1 MPVEQPVIKAMPLFI
16 KPSCARLIDVS
27 EACMR
32 SRMVARPD
40 TTPDS
45 ASPRDELELD
55 DQGQVVREGIAVE
68 CVNPAEF
75 EVVTEEQMV
84 EGLGWLPGRKGGGRG
99 GLGEDGFLKQS
110 QFRVFLDVEVAG

>member
-1 MPVEQPVIKAMPLFI
+1 
-16 KPSCARLIDVS
+16 
-27 EACMR
+27 
-32 SRMVARPD
+32 
-40 TTPDS
+40 S
-45 ASPRDELELD
+45 ASPRDELERD

-99 GLGEDGFLKQS
+99 GLGEDGFLKQR
-110 QFRVFLDVEVAG
+110 QFRVFLDVEVAGQDGGHILAADVFGDVVNLGGPDWRVQAQMGDEQAAVPVV